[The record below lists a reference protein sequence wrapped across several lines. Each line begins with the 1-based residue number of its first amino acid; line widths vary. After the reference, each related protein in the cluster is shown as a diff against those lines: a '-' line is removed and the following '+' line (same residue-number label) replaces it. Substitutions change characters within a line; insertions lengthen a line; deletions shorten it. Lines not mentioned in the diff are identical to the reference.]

1 MQHDYMQ
8 GTTIPP
14 RSQQLDPNVVQ
25 QPQSS
30 QQQQQPLQ
38 QNAQT
43 QLQQPSLPL
52 NQMHR
57 PQLLPTS
64 PLSQMIGP
72 GSNLLP
78 YKSDRSR
85 KFLTE
90 IIEIGLS
97 DLANRMIQFYRFRY
111 QSGAPSALGKQAS
124 PPTKQHL
131 DEG

>member
-1 MQHDYMQ
+1 MQHDYMQHDYMQ

-25 QPQSS
+25 QPQSA
-30 QQQQQPLQ
+30 QQQLQQQSLQ

-64 PLSQMIGP
+64 PLSEMIGP

-85 KFLTE
+85 KSLTE
-90 IIEIGLS
+90 IIEIELS
-97 DLANRMIQFYRFRY
+97 DLANRMIRFY
-111 QSGAPSALGKQAS
+111 
-124 PPTKQHL
+124 
-131 DEG
+131 